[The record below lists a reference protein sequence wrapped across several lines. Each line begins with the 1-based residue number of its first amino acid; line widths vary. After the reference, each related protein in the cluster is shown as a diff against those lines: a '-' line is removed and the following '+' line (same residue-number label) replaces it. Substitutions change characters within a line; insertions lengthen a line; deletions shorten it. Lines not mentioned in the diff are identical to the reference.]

1 MSILVKIQSKGQVT
15 LPVSLRSQAG
25 ISEGDLVEAV
35 FHRGKIV
42 LTPKVV
48 IDSLTFP
55 TSDDEYTPSQRRII
69 DARLAQSP
77 IFLLLQTKNRQVSGL
92 YQKAVHY

>member
-15 LPVSLRSQAG
+15 LPISLRSQAG

-48 IDSLTFP
+48 IDSSKFP
-55 TSDDEYTPSQRRII
+55 TADDQFPPPHRR
-69 DARLAQSP
+69 LPPPLPPGSP
-77 IFLLLQTKNRQVSGL
+77 EHPNPPPLPPP
-92 YQKAVHY
+92 